1 MDTNFLVN
9 EIILGNNTLSEEG
22 REEIIYE
29 LIDIHSRMPQP
40 VDGVGIITFVNLS
53 DKDLV
58 LTLVT
63 AYEIDAIQYFFNV
76 NKKPY
81 HQTFKR

>member
-1 MDTNFLVN
+1 MDIDLIFD
-9 EIILGNNTLSEEG
+9 EIILGENTLSEDG

-40 VDGVGIITFVNLS
+40 VEGVGIMTFVNLS

-58 LTLVT
+58 LTLVS
-63 AYEIDAIQYFFNV
+63 AYQADAVRHFL
-76 NKKPY
+76 
-81 HQTFKR
+81 KRGINPSKIAF